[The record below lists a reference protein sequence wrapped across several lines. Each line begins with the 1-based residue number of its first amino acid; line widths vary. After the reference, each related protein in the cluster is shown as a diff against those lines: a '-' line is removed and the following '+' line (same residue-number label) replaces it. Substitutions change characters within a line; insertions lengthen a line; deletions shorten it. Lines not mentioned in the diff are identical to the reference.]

1 MRLLSLVLTLLSLL
15 VLTLPFPAR
24 AGNLTL
30 VYHQIG
36 GQGGVTL
43 GVQADTLRRRVLE
56 LRARGYVFVTS
67 SEVLT
72 YPRHVKT
79 ASFRF
84 DDGFESV
91 YRVAFPVLR
100 ELGVRATVYPILDL
114 IGQPGHM
121 TQAELNELR
130 AAGWEVGSHTR
141 THAALIDL
149 APHRLAWELAPH
161 DADVPGCVAYPFY
174 LQDARVRRVA
184 RHTFA
189 CGAGGAFGV
198 RGEQYALPG
207 PLASPW
213 DDWLL
218 PLRAGAGLDL
228 RVPVLLGLGGNV
240 LLGSPDAESAAPPLW
255 NPAAFELVGSG
266 ALGFVWQEG
275 VRDTRLLVRQRDLML
290 GLNFLRGRETYS
302 GATLAYNL
310 APVTLAVGYGTRG
323 PVAGVSVAL
332 GGYGEVWGRYLEGA
346 PAVGAELIPLNY
358 LRLRAEY
365 TLAPA
370 RPLTGGTLRG
380 EAQYALP
387 LLPGEGRPVRVLLGY
402 DRGWYGGG
410 TVRLGAHSA
419 SLTSRLDRLSFG
431 VRVQTLW

>member
-1 MRLLSLVLTLLSLL
+1 MRLLSLFLTLLSLL
-15 VLTLPFPAR
+15 ALTLPSPAR

-36 GQGGVTL
+36 QQGGVTL
-43 GVQADTLRRRVLE
+43 GMPAETLRRRVLN
-56 LRARGYVFVTS
+56 LRAQGYLFVTS

-72 YPRHVKT
+72 YPHPVKT
-79 ASFRF
+79 ASLRF
-84 DDGFESV
+84 DDGFESI

-121 TQAELNELR
+121 TQAQLDELR
-130 AAGWEVGSHTR
+130 AAGWEIGSHTR

-149 APHRLAWELAPH
+149 APRRLAWELG
-161 DADVPGCVAYPFY
+161 PGEAALPCVAYPFY
-174 LQDARVRRVA
+174 LQDARVRRAA
-184 RHTFA
+184 RQSFT

-198 RGEQYALPG
+198 RGEPYALPG

-240 LLGSPDAESAAPPLW
+240 LLGAPGAAQAAPPLW

-266 ALGFVWQEG
+266 ALSLGWQGG
-275 VRDTRLLVRQRDLML
+275 VRDTRLLVRQGSLML
-290 GLNFLRGRETYS
+290 GLNFLRGRETYG

-310 APVTLAVGYGTRG
+310 APVTLAMGYGTRG
-323 PVAGVSVAL
+323 PVAGVAVAL
-332 GGYGEVWGRYLEGA
+332 GGYGEVWGRYLDGSS
-346 PAVGAELIPLNY
+346 AVGAELIPLNY
-358 LRLRAEY
+358 LRLKAEY

-370 RPLTGGTLRG
+370 GALRG

-387 LLPGEGRPVRVLLGY
+387 VLPGEGRPVRVLLGY
-402 DRGWYGGG
+402 DRGWYAGG
-410 TVRLGAHSA
+410 TLRLGANSA

>member
-1 MRLLSLVLTLLSLL
+1 MRRLSLMLTWL
-15 VLTLPFPAR
+15 VLLCFALSSPAR

-36 GQGGVTL
+36 LRGGVTL

-56 LRARGYVFVTS
+56 LRARGYIFVTS
-67 SEVLT
+67 SEILS
-72 YPRHVKT
+72 YPRSVKT
-79 ASFRF
+79 ATFRF

-91 YRVAFPVLR
+91 YQVAFPALR
-100 ELGVRATVYPILDL
+100 ELGVRATVYPILDQ

-121 TQAELNELR
+121 TQAQLDELR
-130 AAGWEVGSHTR
+130 AAGWEIGSHTR

-149 APHRLAWELAPH
+149 APRRLAWELDPG
-161 DADVPGCVAYPFY
+161 DAALPCVAYPFY
-174 LQDARVRRVA
+174 LQDARVRRAA

-218 PLRAGAGLDL
+218 PLRAAAGLDL
-228 RVPVLLGLGGNV
+228 RLPVLLGLGGNV
-240 LLGSPDAESAAPPLW
+240 LLDGPDAVQAAPPLW

-266 ALGFVWQEG
+266 ALGFSWQDG

-332 GGYGEVWGRYLEGA
+332 GGYGEVWGRYLDGA
-346 PAVGAELIPLNY
+346 SAVGAELIPVNY
-358 LRLRAEY
+358 LRLKAEY
-365 TLAPA
+365 ALSPA
-370 RPLTGGTLRG
+370 AAFRG

-402 DRGWYGGG
+402 DRGWYAGG

-419 SLTSRLDRLSFG
+419 TLTSRLDRLSFG